1 MKHNKQKTLLLY
13 LYITLWV
20 LNKLQGL
27 FIDSSILSIL
37 LYLPFTFITLV
48 CSYKVILNLPKTRTL
63 QVLSVFFVI
72 ILLYGI
78 ELLLFNDAYGQSR
91 TSFLIATIGS
101 IGPIF
106 AFYYFA
112 YHGVVTPKRL
122 FYSFIIF
129 LCVALF
135 EFYSYQAA
143 ALIQLANDFDDIT
156 NNAAYAVLG
165 CFPFLFLMNRKL
177 IFQFVGLAIICFHVI
192 SGLKRG
198 AVLIL
203 FVLLLWFFINA
214 FNSTS
219 SKKKIYLILL
229 SLSLIFVG
237 ANYIQDFYNESEYFQ
252 YRVEMTKEG
261 SSSSRDMIY
270 STLWSHFKTNDNL
283 IEVLFGEGAYHTE
296 NVSRGLKA
304 HNDWLELLID
314 CGLFGVFF
322 YVLYWM
328 AFWRDFK
335 RSKSYSVA
343 LYSILGC
350 CFLYT
355 FLRTLFSMSF
365 TDIPFYISLMIGYGF
380 AALYY
385 PNILEDENTCIR

>member
-13 LYITLWV
+13 LYIALWV

-177 IFQFVGLAIICFHVI
+177 IFQFVGLAII
-192 SGLKRG
+192 
-198 AVLIL
+198 
-203 FVLLLWFFINA
+203 
-214 FNSTS
+214 
-219 SKKKIYLILL
+219 
-229 SLSLIFVG
+229 
-237 ANYIQDFYNESEYFQ
+237 
-252 YRVEMTKEG
+252 
-261 SSSSRDMIY
+261 
-270 STLWSHFKTNDNL
+270 
-283 IEVLFGEGAYHTE
+283 
-296 NVSRGLKA
+296 
-304 HNDWLELLID
+304 
-314 CGLFGVFF
+314 
-322 YVLYWM
+322 
-328 AFWRDFK
+328 
-335 RSKSYSVA
+335 
-343 LYSILGC
+343 
-350 CFLYT
+350 
-355 FLRTLFSMSF
+355 
-365 TDIPFYISLMIGYGF
+365 
-380 AALYY
+380 
-385 PNILEDENTCIR
+385 